1 MRIIKVVFIRG
12 YVFQLPPGLS
22 LGFAGLSGTFPKM
35 PWSPSLWSSFFYFLL
50 FLLGSSSMLGMIE
63 IVLITF
69 KEIKLFTSQ
78 WRKELLCGMFNL
90 LNFITTVDSLLSQ
103 VVCYFFGLKYKGVV
117 YLQNK
122 NLCQE

>member
-1 MRIIKVVFIRG
+1 
-12 YVFQLPPGLS
+12 
-22 LGFAGLSGTFPKM
+22 
-35 PWSPSLWSSFFYFLL
+35 
-50 FLLGSSSMLGMIE
+50 MLGMIE

-90 LNFITTVDSLLSQ
+90 HNIITTVDSLFSH
-103 VVCYFFGLKYKGVV
+103 VVCYFCGLKYKGVV

-122 NLCQE
+122 NLWQD

>member
-1 MRIIKVVFIRG
+1 
-12 YVFQLPPGLS
+12 
-22 LGFAGLSGTFPKM
+22 
-35 PWSPSLWSSFFYFLL
+35 
-50 FLLGSSSMLGMIE
+50 MLGMIE

-103 VVCYFFGLKYKGVV
+103 AESAIFLV
-117 YLQNK
+117 
-122 NLCQE
+122 